1 MVVVGMSLW
10 GRKLV
15 ESVVL
20 EVEVRSFSLV
30 VVVMLLLLLL
40 LLLFDFFLLLLGDEL
55 LLLLIVIDLREREKD
70 SNAVAITIIAV
81 SGKASMV
88 PGSPQSGSCFLHHP
102 SE

>member
-15 ESVVL
+15 ESVVVG
-20 EVEVRSFSLV
+20 VERRSLSLA
-30 VVVMLLLLLL
+30 VVVMLLSLL

-55 LLLLIVIDLREREKD
+55 LLLLIVIDFREREKD
-70 SNAVAITIIAV
+70 SNAVAITMIAV
-81 SGKASMV
+81 SGKASIV